1 MSAIT
6 ASVLQRGSPRF
17 NMVGQRLP
25 DSIHDTDQIISPG
38 LIRRLHRYASGRLS
52 EIGFDIEDWQCE
64 ISTMDGDVL
73 VSERY
78 YCVEFT
84 NERGGM
90 LGVQGIAIGRGG
102 HPCLDHGICVDEG
115 RALAGAKP

>member
-1 MSAIT
+1 MIT
-6 ASVLQRGSPRF
+6 SFVLQRAPARY

-25 DSIHDTDQIISPG
+25 DSLHDTDQVISPG
-38 LIRRLHRYASGRLS
+38 LVRRLQRYALGRLQQDA
-52 EIGFDIEDWQCE
+52 GFRVRDWRCE
-64 ISTMDGDVL
+64 VYTMDGDTPR
-73 VSERY
+73 SERF

-102 HPCLDHGICVDEG
+102 HPCLDHGICVEEG
-115 RALAGAKP
+115 RDAITGSAE